1 MSEEQQ
7 RPQAAAAFDALG
19 ADYEKAFAGSKTHRR
34 SLEWLLGRL
43 APGSRVLD
51 VGSGTGR
58 PTAET
63 LADAGHDVLGV
74 DVSPVMV
81 ELATRQV
88 PAATFQCADIR
99 GVRLPDASFDAVC
112 VYFSLLQLDRREQT
126 ELVRR
131 LVRALRPEGYLV
143 LATVPL
149 DIEGVDATFMG
160 QPVRVTSFT
169 AQALTAVAEEAGL
182 EVLAQ
187 EATMFTPAHP
197 QARPEPHLFLHCRRA
212 PGRLTATGAAA
223 PAHPSPPRMG

>member
-1 MSEEQQ
+1 MPTAPARPTEGTVVTDEQQ

-19 ADYEKAFAGSKTHRR
+19 AEYEKAFAGSKTHRR
-34 SLEWLLGRL
+34 SLDWLLGRL

-63 LADAGHDVLGV
+63 LADAGHEVLGV

-81 ELATRQV
+81 DLATRQV

-99 GVRLPDASFDAVC
+99 DVPLADGSFDAVC
-112 VYFSLLQLDRREQT
+112 VYFSLLQLDRREQAD
-126 ELVRR
+126 LVRR
-131 LVRALRPEGYLV
+131 LVRVLRPKGYLV

-149 DIEGVDATFMG
+149 DVEDVDATFMG

-169 AQALTAVAEEAGL
+169 AQDLAAMAEEAGL

-187 EATMFTPAHP
+187 EAALFTPAHP
-197 QARPEPHLFLHCRRA
+197 DARSEPHLFLHCRRQ
-212 PGRLTATGAAA
+212 AAA
-223 PAHPSPPRMG
+223 TTPGA